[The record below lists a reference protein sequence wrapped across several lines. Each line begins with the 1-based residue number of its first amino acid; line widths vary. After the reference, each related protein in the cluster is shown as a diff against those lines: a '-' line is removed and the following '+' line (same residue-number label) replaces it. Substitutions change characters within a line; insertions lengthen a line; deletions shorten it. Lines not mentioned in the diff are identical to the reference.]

1 MDYIQP
7 ITVEIHLLVLT
18 QPQLEAVVVQ
28 PETVVPD
35 PEDRAAVVELI
46 IAVTAEV
53 PEHRAKAITAVLLR
67 LGVGEAAVVVALVK
81 WDKTDLTAKYTVMVV
96 RVRCQI

>member
-35 PEDRAAVVELI
+35 PEDRAGAAELI
-46 IAVTAEV
+46 IAVTVEV
-53 PEHRAKAITAVLLR
+53 REHRVKATTVALLR
-67 LGVGEAAVVVALVK
+67 LGVGAAVAVVALVK